1 MKKVI
6 DWVKKQ
12 VNAPAATDEFVEME
26 HVKPEPKVKVRTFQ
40 LTCFDDTKSIVSV
53 LREGRTIMLV
63 DVAQLREKDVI
74 DLKRSVNKLKGASAE
89 LGAEIAGLGGDW
101 LVLAPSFAEI
111 YRPKP
116 LPKEAEVQDLEEEG
130 FVKK

>member
-1 MKKVI
+1 MKRIVN
-6 DWVKKQ
+6 WVKTR
-12 VNAPAATDEFVEME
+12 VNAPEAADEFVELD
-26 HVKPEPKVKVRTFQ
+26 HIKPEPKVKVRTFQ
-40 LTCFDDTKSIVSV
+40 LACFDDTKKIVSV
-53 LREGRTIMLV
+53 MREGRTIMLI

-101 LVLAPSFAEI
+101 IVIAPSFAEI

-116 LPKEAEVQDLEEEG
+116 LPKEPELKDLEE
-130 FVKK
+130 

>member
-12 VNAPAATDEFVEME
+12 VNAPEASEEFVELD
-26 HVKPEPKVKVRTFQ
+26 HIKPEPKVKVRTFQ
-40 LTCFDDTKSIVSV
+40 LACFDDTKKIVSV

-63 DVAQLREKDVI
+63 DVSSLREKDVI

-101 LVLAPSFAEI
+101 ILIAPSFAEI
-111 YRPKP
+111 YKPKP
-116 LPKEAEVQDLEEEG
+116 LPKEPELQDLGE
-130 FVKK
+130 